1 MMEGWEKGKEKKMNK
16 NLIGGGTYLGIG
28 AVYNSYFDC
37 DEDVYS
43 SCTETYPEIVISV
56 AF

>member
-28 AVYNSYFDC
+28 AVYNSYLDC